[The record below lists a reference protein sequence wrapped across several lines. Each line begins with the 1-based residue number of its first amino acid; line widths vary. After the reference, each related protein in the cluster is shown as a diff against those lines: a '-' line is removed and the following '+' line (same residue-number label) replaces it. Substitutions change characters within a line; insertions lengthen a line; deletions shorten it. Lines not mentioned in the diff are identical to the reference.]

1 MKLAVIV
8 SLIGRSLPN
17 ITDSM
22 TLYETVLSNRN
33 NMDSDAVLC
42 IDMDIVL
49 LHIQASDLDKAKAK
63 LEEYETLIK
72 GKKTS
77 ESVAFSKY
85 FRSLA
90 EYKKVKYSLLNLF
103 VLVLTFSLSI
113 Y

>member
-1 MKLAVIV
+1 MNPVKLAVIV

-17 ITDSM
+17 VADSM
-22 TLYETVLSNRN
+22 ALYESVLTARA
-33 NMDSDAVLC
+33 NMDQDAVLC

-49 LHIQASDLDKAKAK
+49 LHLQQSDLEKAKAK
-63 LEEYETLIK
+63 LEEYEPTIK

-90 EYKKVKYSLLNLF
+90 EYKKVRIRDK
-103 VLVLTFSLSI
+103 
-113 Y
+113 